1 MFLLSSL
8 SEEEGEEEEEEDDD
22 EMEDKEG
29 GDDAAIATDANEEDK
44 REGGVSM
51 QAATASD
58 FGDAMSDEEGENMT
72 LDQHIMHARA
82 LREKMRQ
89 QAAEDAEFPDE
100 VDTPENV
107 PARQRF
113 ARYRGL
119 RSFRTSPWDPKEN
132 LPLHYSRTTA
142 FENIKRATKRALAAH
157 ANSPTEVGMFV
168 AIVTDPIPEEKTPD
182 VLRGF
187 QGGSLVVSG
196 LLPNEHR
203 IGVVHFRLQRHPDFE
218 DPIRSKQLLLVHC
231 GFRSFLASM
240 IFSEDNP
247 NHDKHK
253 MDRFFKPHCTVLASA
268 YAPITFPPAPVLVF
282 VPPEGS
288 LTPDLAAFSTKGA
301 SMPPNLYS
309 VQSANPTTST
319 ALKCSVAPPL
329 CATGNCLG
337 VNPDLIVL
345 KKIVITGFPLKI
357 RKRHAVVRYMFFN
370 PEDVR
375 WFKPV
380 DLWTKRGRK
389 GNIRESLGTHGAF
402 KAMFDGQVTSG
413 DVVCMSLYKRAFPKY
428 LPITYCVA
436 HFS

>member
-253 MDRFFKPHCTVLASA
+253 MDRLGLRAHH
-268 YAPITFPPAPVLVF
+268 
-282 VPPEGS
+282 VPPRTRAGVR
-288 LTPDLAAFSTKGA
+288 TPRRVTDAGPRGVLDQGRVDAAKFVLGA
-301 SMPPNLYS
+301 IR
-309 VQSANPTTST
+309 QSHHLHRSQVLRRA
-319 ALKCSVAPPL
+319 ALV
-329 CATGNCLG
+329 
-337 VNPDLIVL
+337 
-345 KKIVITGFPLKI
+345 
-357 RKRHAVVRYMFFN
+357 RH
-370 PEDVR
+370 
-375 WFKPV
+375 W
-380 DLWTKRGRK
+380 
-389 GNIRESLGTHGAF
+389 
-402 KAMFDGQVTSG
+402 
-413 DVVCMSLYKRAFPKY
+413 
-428 LPITYCVA
+428 
-436 HFS
+436 